1 MDGTKDYEGSRKS
14 LTMNYRLV
22 AIQVGNLF
30 KYDTT
35 INDINRAAQ
44 SVFTFPV
51 DSFPNEA
58 ITSTRAKLFHDWVL
72 TLAQQKISVEEKN
85 NNLVAFI
92 NLIAPSECKEN
103 VNRILKKAGIV
114 ALSEA
119 KKDFYSRNF
128 HTEVYKHSSK
138 LYSEGNYFHAV
149 FEATKVYNKSVREKS
164 KLNKNGQ
171 SLMMEAWTSSG
182 VLKATACKTETDKN
196 VQEGIKF
203 LSAGLMQAIRNPT
216 AHEPALHWPISKEDC
231 LDMLSF
237 ISYLFRQLDKAV
249 YFINKTSNK

>member
-1 MDGTKDYEGSRKS
+1 
-14 LTMNYRLV
+14 MNYRLV
-22 AIQVGNLF
+22 AIQVGDLI

-44 SVFTFPV
+44 SVFSFPS

-72 TLAQQKISVEEKN
+72 TLAQQKIGVEEKN
-85 NNLVAFI
+85 NKLVAFI
-92 NLIAPSECKEN
+92 NLIAPSACN
-103 VNRILKKAGIV
+103 DNITRILKEAGIV

-128 HTEVYKHSSK
+128 HKEIYKHSSK

-164 KLNKNGQ
+164 KLNKDGQ
-171 SLMMEAWTSSG
+171 ALMMVAWTSSG
-182 VLKATACKTETDKN
+182 VLKVTACETETDKN

-203 LSAGLMQAIRNPT
+203 LSAGLMQAMRNPT

-237 ISYLFRQLDKAV
+237 VSYLFRQLDKAV
-249 YFINKTSNK
+249 YFPN